1 MASDVSTSD
10 DLRGLILHDPRI
22 KTANLDASQSSYTQ
36 ASPRPGVPE
45 DQNSPRSSMVFQ
57 TSGSQSAGGQLRL
70 T

>member
-45 DQNSPRSSMVFQ
+45 DQNTPRSSMK
-57 TSGSQSAGGQLRL
+57 SSYR
-70 T
+70 